1 MGAGFPVKRMNG
13 DLVEEIRFYLQNFL
27 FILDMFNL
35 LESDQI
41 MEGQDFH
48 GKMLRGRF
56 VMTQGD
62 KGKCA

>member
-1 MGAGFPVKRMNG
+1 MGAGFPVKQINEN
-13 DLVEEIRFYLQNFL
+13 LEEEIKFYLQNFL

-41 MEGQDFH
+41 MERQNFH

-62 KGKCA
+62 AGKCA

>member
-27 FILDMFNL
+27 LILDMFNL

-41 MEGQDFH
+41 
-48 GKMLRGRF
+48 
-56 VMTQGD
+56 TQGD
-62 KGKCA
+62 TGKCA